1 MELSGKVKIVFATQ
15 SFDSGFKKR
24 EFVVTTHEQY
34 PQDIKFELVKDNVSF
49 GDSMKQGDEVK
60 VLFNVRGNE
69 YQGKYYVNLQA
80 WKVESAS
87 AGGASRPAQSSGAQ
101 SSSLPPVDAYKA
113 PEGNFDDDLPF

>member
-1 MELSGKVKIVFATQ
+1 MELSGKVKVVFATQ
-15 SFDSGFKKR
+15 TFDSGFKKR

-80 WKVESAS
+80 WKVEAANAGGGRQAS
-87 AGGASRPAQSSGAQ
+87 APASQN
-101 SSSLPPVDAYKA
+101 LPPVDAYKA
-113 PEGNFDDDLPF
+113 PEANFDDDLPF